1 MPISLIVIQII
12 VSIALIL
19 VVILQVRKSSSASGV
34 FGGGTTADY
43 GGKKGKSREA
53 FLMKLT
59 TVIAVLF
66 ILSSLL
72 IGLIK

>member
-1 MPISLIVIQII
+1 MPVALMVIQIVI
-12 VSIALIL
+12 SIALIL
-19 VVILQVRKSSSASGV
+19 VVILQARKSSRASGI

-43 GGKKGKSREA
+43 GGKKGKEA

-66 ILSSLL
+66 MLSSLL
-72 IGLIK
+72 LSLIK

>member
-1 MPISLIVIQII
+1 MPVTLMVIQIVI
-12 VSIALIL
+12 SIALIL
-19 VVILQVRKSSSASGV
+19 VVILQARKSSRASGI

-43 GGKKGKSREA
+43 GGKKGKEA

-66 ILSSLL
+66 MFSSLL
-72 IGLIK
+72 LSLIK

>member
-19 VVILQVRKSSSASGV
+19 VVILQARKSSNASGV

-43 GGKKGKSREA
+43 GGKKGKEA

-66 ILSSLL
+66 MLSSLL